1 MWGIFPLG
9 AAAIYVCSWIGRE
22 HGTWGSREQW
32 AFLDERLPRGF
43 GEARSAMFLYAL
55 SVFVWLGVTGSLE
68 NNEGFPSGMFSAF
81 TAAFYAAL
89 LTVLTA
95 ALTDSPRRG

>member
-1 MWGIFPLG
+1 
-9 AAAIYVCSWIGRE
+9 
-22 HGTWGSREQW
+22 
-32 AFLDERLPRGF
+32 
-43 GEARSAMFLYAL
+43 MFLYAL

-68 NNEGFPSGMFSAF
+68 DNDGFPFGMFSAF

-89 LTVLTA
+89 LTIFTA